1 MSCFTQHSSFL
12 LSYLGLFQ
20 SSPLFF
26 RLSFTSQTIS
36 VIFFISI
43 QPALIHFTKTLHFF
57 TSSRYLPLQ
66 LYPLT
71 NILSQ
76 SLNNQLIHLTH
87 ISLIL
92 THFYIMSY
100 SDFSINFNHF
110 LCLLFVIIITHILCI
125 STHITSTPT
134 FIFYTI

>member
-1 MSCFTQHSSFL
+1 MLHST
-12 LSYLGLFQ
+12 
-20 SSPLFF
+20 LFF
-26 RLSFTSQTIS
+26 SPFVLGVIPILSTFFSTFIYFSNNIS
-36 VIFFISI
+36 HFFHFI

-134 FIFYTI
+134 FIFYAI